1 MGRDRPCSGC
11 SLLVIAAV
19 LTAVGCAPR
28 NPSADLLGTIGHP
41 LHVEGTERVDTASVD
56 SSAAALRLRD
66 VPGPATPRE
75 DSGPPAMPEEGS
87 LHAGGTAM
95 SSIPAAPP
103 AAPLPFPNGVATAP
117 PKGPTQIRPAAV
129 PQSAGSADQA
139 PQPTG
144 LPSETASGA
153 ATGAPIAGGTD
164 PRLLDAQR
172 RIAGLERQLAAE
184 VRRRE
189 EVEAEMKR
197 LLQETSAGP
206 FEHADDVLAEHLR
219 EQLDRAKREI
229 AGLRKTVNEERRAR
243 DNFERRYAALL
254 AQVQAA
260 ASAPNQAP
268 ASEEIEALKERQRRV
283 LASIQQDL
291 EASKRREAA
300 LRETLQDSMPGDH
313 GAGLA
318 DALSGLRAENSAL
331 QLRLDEEHRRN
342 TDLTAKLQ
350 LATRVTDL
358 IFRMQAAGTQPV
370 AAAVPLAP

>member
-28 NPSADLLGTIGHP
+28 NRSAGLLGTIGRP
-41 LHVEGTERVDTASVD
+41 SHVEGTERVDTASVD

-66 VPGPATPRE
+66 VPGLAPPLE
-75 DSGPPAMPEEGS
+75 DSAPRPVPEAAS
-87 LHAGGTAM
+87 LHADDTAT
-95 SSIPAAPP
+95 SPVPGSPP
-103 AAPLPFPNGVATAP
+103 VAPLPFPSADATAAEKAP
-117 PKGPTQIRPAAV
+117 AQMRPAEV
-129 PQSAGSADQA
+129 PHAGSADQA
-139 PQPTG
+139 HHPTG
-144 LPSETASGA
+144 RAPETSG
-153 ATGAPIAGGTD
+153 GAPTAAAVNGGTD

-189 EVEAEMKR
+189 DVEAEMKR

-260 ASAPNQAP
+260 AAAPDRAP
-268 ASEEIEALKERQRRV
+268 GNEEIEALKERQRRV

-300 LRETLQDSMPGDH
+300 LREALQDSAPGDR
-313 GAGLA
+313 GASLV
-318 DALSGLRAENSAL
+318 DAVSGLRAENSAL
-331 QLRLDEEHRRN
+331 QLRLDDEHRRN
-342 TDLTAKLQ
+342 ADLTAKLQ

-358 IFRMQAAGTQPV
+358 IFRMQTAGAQPV
-370 AAAVPLAP
+370 AAAVPIAP